1 MRRLAFHVADGLE
14 LAADAHGDPSGRPVL
29 LLHGGGQT
37 RHAWGGT
44 AAALAE
50 RGFHAVALDLRGHGE
65 SGWAPDGDY
74 TVDAFAADV
83 RAVAARLSGRPALI
97 GASLGGLAALIAEG
111 EATTPGASAVVLV
124 DITPRV
130 QPEGVERIVTFMT
143 SHPDGFA
150 TLDEPT
156 SAIGRDR
163 RTSPACGRTC
173 ASVPTAATAGT
184 GTRGS

>member
-65 SGWAPDGDY
+65 SGP
-74 TVDAFAADV
+74 T
-83 RAVAARLSGRPALI
+83 
-97 GASLGGLAALIAEG
+97 
-111 EATTPGASAVVLV
+111 ATTRWMP
-124 DITPRV
+124 
-130 QPEGVERIVTFMT
+130 
-143 SHPDGFA
+143 
-150 TLDEPT
+150 
-156 SAIGRDR
+156 
-163 RTSPACGRTC
+163 SPPTC
-173 ASVPTAATAGT
+173 APSPHASVGAP
-184 GTRGS
+184 R